1 MVRIARL
8 LVGLVALI
16 VIVTFAVANRQ
27 PVDIS
32 FAPFPI
38 SLELPLY
45 GAFLFGLVVGVLAG
59 GIGVG
64 LSGLSKRREARRLRS
79 KVWALENQVKVL
91 KQQEERE
98 RAERYSA
105 ARGSALQAA
114 GD

>member
-1 MVRIARL
+1 MVRILRL

-16 VIVTFAVANRQ
+16 IIVAFAVANRQ

-45 GAFLFGLVVGVLAG
+45 GAFLFGLVVGVLVG

-64 LSGLSKRREARRLRS
+64 LSGLAKRREARRLRG
-79 KVWALENQVKVL
+79 KVWALENQIKVL

-105 ARGSALQAA
+105 TRGTALQAA